1 MMKELLD
8 KILYYPL
15 PWRLAFFRKL
25 RRIKNKISLNPYKER
40 LDEDEVDRPHYGYC
54 IYNAAKLAKALGH
67 SKISIIELGVAGGNG
82 LVNIEYHIKEIQ
94 KEIDIDFEVY
104 GFDNETGL
112 PKSNDYRDCLYAW
125 DEGYFK
131 MDKEK
136 LESKLK
142 ISKLVIGDVN
152 ETCSTFFQKYK
163 PAPIGCVLVD
173 LDYYS
178 STMNAFKIF
187 ESDSSNYLPRVLCYF
202 DDVLGLNEY
211 LGELAAIHEF
221 NKKFEYKKIAKIYA
235 FQFFR
240 KYKKAWNEQIFCF
253 HDFKHPQY
261 NTSIKKKPNSFTELN
276 D

>member
-1 MMKELLD
+1 MKELLD

-187 ESDSSNYLPRVLCYF
+187 EADSNNYLPRVLCYF
-202 DDVLGLNEY
+202 DDILGLNEY

-221 NKKFEYKKIAKIYA
+221 NKKFEYKKIAKIYS

-240 KYKKAWNEQIFCF
+240 KYRKAWNEQIFCF

-261 NTSIKKKPNSFTELN
+261 NTSIKKNPNSFTDLN
-276 D
+276 G